1 MMRWC
6 FCEILKL
13 YSTCR
18 QSTMRLYISS
28 GQDPMSIQDGH
39 AFSRDAVQGFFFGF
53 SGCAGTINSGRHDGR
68 GRLQGVDLANV
79 NIHMLM

>member
-1 MMRWC
+1 
-6 FCEILKL
+6 
-13 YSTCR
+13 
-18 QSTMRLYISS
+18 
-28 GQDPMSIQDGH
+28 MSIQDGH